1 LVKYGGPA
9 HFGEED
15 RLGGCHRRAC
25 VGVWS
30 RNLHPEAGLMIMF
43 DNQYVDVVSQK
54 KKMSLF
60 SSLGHPDEPK
70 QFP

>member
-1 LVKYGGPA
+1 
-9 HFGEED
+9 
-15 RLGGCHRRAC
+15 
-25 VGVWS
+25 
-30 RNLHPEAGLMIMF
+30 MIMF